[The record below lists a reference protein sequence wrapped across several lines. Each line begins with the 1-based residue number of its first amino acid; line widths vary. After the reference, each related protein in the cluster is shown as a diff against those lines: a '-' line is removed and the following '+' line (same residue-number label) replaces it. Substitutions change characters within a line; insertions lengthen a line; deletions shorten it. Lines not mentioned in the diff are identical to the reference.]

1 MYPYLTQP
9 PEVIAL
15 DQIRDRVGRVFAI
28 ESSVMGDGRSVAVRY
43 RGHLTEDPEKAWRW
57 LAAELRPLGC
67 TPLFRVE
74 DGGQV
79 IIVALGVVAPS
90 QSRAWISLV
99 LLALTI
105 VSMMMSAGLNEWLN
119 QQPASVIAGISND
132 IVALAIAGFQH
143 MALGWP
149 FMVSMIGILGAHEL
163 GHYIAARL
171 HREPASPPYFIPLPL
186 ISPLGTM
193 GAVINLKAPPANRR
207 VLLDIGAAGPI
218 AGLVVAIP
226 VLIIGLY
233 LSAPLR
239 ALAPDQVSGFEGNS
253 ILYVAL
259 KWLVYGRF
267 LPEPAVTGDLPRWL
281 AMLRFY
287 AIGIFPAGGGTD
299 VFLNQVAWAGWAGL
313 LVTSLNLIPAGQL
326 DGGHALY
333 VLLGR
338 RARLFVPVIV
348 AALVVLG
355 FFWMGWFLWAGLVL
369 LLGRTHAEPLD
380 QITPLD
386 PKRRAIAIALL
397 IMFVLV
403 FMPVPLQAGS

>member
-9 PEVIAL
+9 PQMIAL

-28 ESSVMGDGRSVAVRY
+28 ESSVMGDGRTVAVKY
-43 RGHLTEDPEKAWRW
+43 RGHLTEDSEKAWRW
-57 LAAELRPLGC
+57 LSAELRPLGC
-67 TPLFRVE
+67 TPMFRIE
-74 DGGQV
+74 HGGQV
-79 IIVALGVVAPS
+79 IIVALGIVAPS
-90 QSRAWISLV
+90 PSRAWISFV
-99 LLALTI
+99 LLALTV

-119 QQPASVIAGISND
+119 QQPASVVASLGND
-132 IVALAIAGFQH
+132 VVALLVAGFQH

-186 ISPLGTM
+186 SPLGTM

-239 ALAPDQVSGFEGNS
+239 QLSPDQVSGFEGNS

-259 KWLVYGRF
+259 KWLVFGRF
-267 LPEPAVTGDLPRWL
+267 LPEPTFTGDLPHWL

-287 AIGIFPAGGGTD
+287 TIGVFPPGGGTD

-348 AALVVLG
+348 AVLIVLG

-386 PKRRAIAIALL
+386 PKRRAVAIALL

-403 FMPVPLQAGS
+403 FMPVPLQSGL

>member
-1 MYPYLTQP
+1 MFPFLTQAP
-9 PEVIAL
+9 PTVDL
-15 DQIRDRVGRVFAI
+15 DQIRDRVGRVFSI
-28 ESSVMGDGRSVAVRY
+28 DSTTSGDGRTIAARY
-43 RGHLTEDPEKAWRW
+43 RGHLTEDSEKAWRW
-57 LAAELRPLGC
+57 LSAELRPLGC

-79 IIVALGVVAPS
+79 VIVALGVVAPS
-90 QSRAWISLV
+90 PSRAWISLV

-105 VSMMMSAGLNEWLN
+105 VSMMMSAGLNEWLS
-119 QQPASVIAGISND
+119 QQPDAVVASIGGDVIALL
-132 IVALAIAGFQH
+132 VAGFQH

-163 GHYIAARL
+163 GHYFAARI

-186 ISPLGTM
+186 SPLGTM

-239 ALAPDQVSGFEGNS
+239 ALPPDQVSGFEGNS
-253 ILYVAL
+253 ILYVFL
-259 KWLVYGRF
+259 KWLVFGRF
-267 LPEPAVTGDLPRWL
+267 VPEPALTDELPRWL

-287 AIGIFPAGGGTD
+287 SLGIFPPGGGLD

-333 VLLGR
+333 VLFGR
-338 RARLFVPVIV
+338 RARLLVPVIV
-348 AALVVLG
+348 AVLVVLG
-355 FFWMGWFLWAGLVL
+355 FFWFGWFLWAGLVL

-380 QITPLD
+380 QITTLD
-386 PKRRAIAIALL
+386 PVRRAVAIGLL
-397 IMFVLV
+397 VTFVLV
-403 FMPVPLQAGS
+403 FMPVPLQTL